1 MTTALTSLT
10 PSKPLPGEVISQ
22 DNVSWEQYEKLVEDP
37 AYYHVRVTYD
47 QGRMTLMSPLP
58 IHDRVKTL
66 TGRLIEFAAFELDI
80 PISSFGST
88 TWKRRD
94 LARGLEPDECYYVQ
108 SEPLVHG
115 RSDIDLRRDPPP
127 DLAVEIDITR
137 NPLNR
142 PSIYAA
148 LGVGELWRYDGK
160 RFEFVR
166 RNAGGS
172 YEQIQTS
179 AALPFMT
186 APIVDRF
193 ITLMLQN
200 ENAGLR
206 AFRDWLRTPPK

>member
-1 MTTALTSLT
+1 M
-10 PSKPLPGEVISQ
+10 E
-22 DNVSWEQYEKLVEDP
+22 NVSWEQYERLVEDTE
-37 AYYHVRVTYD
+37 YYHVRITYD
-47 QGRMTLMSPLP
+47 EGRLTLMSPLP
-58 IHDRVKTL
+58 IHDRIKTL
-66 TGRLIEFAAFELDI
+66 AGRLIEFAAFELDV

-94 LARGLEPDECYYVQ
+94 LAKGLEADECYYIFKA
-108 SEPLVHG
+108 SSLVHG

-127 DLAVEIDITR
+127 VLAVEIDITR

-160 RFEFVR
+160 QFEFVR

-172 YEQIQTS
+172 YEPIQVS

-193 ITLMLQN
+193 ISLMLQN

-206 AFRDWLRTPPK
+206 AFRDWLRTLPK